1 MLPRYGRYL
10 SVLGL
15 LLLPADAG
23 PVDLMFPLQVAA
35 DADRLELM
43 CPPPSSIGD
52 TVYCDSD
59 GNGAQDP
66 GELGISGVTVTLSL
80 PDDTLVDSTTTDADG
95 KYLFSGLAAGQYV
108 VTVDTSSVPEDCNG
122 QGCPTSMTVDLAAG
136 ENMLDADF
144 CFTPPPPPCGPGT
157 GTPGYWKNHP
167 DAWPVGEITIGGR
180 VYTKAQAIAV
190 MQMSVAG
197 DKRFTMFNSLV
208 AAKLNVL
215 AGNEASCI
223 AETIALAD
231 RWMATYGSARVPA
244 SSKAWKTGEPLY
256 SRLDDYNNGLLC
268 APHRD

>member
-1 MLPRYGRYL
+1 MSTGYCWCLC
-10 SVLGL
+10 VLGL

-23 PVDLMFPLQVAA
+23 PLDLMSPLPIAA
-35 DADRLELM
+35 DADRVELM
-43 CPPPSSIGD
+43 CPPPSAIGD

-59 GNGAQDP
+59 GNGAQDA

-80 PDDTLVDSTTTDADG
+80 PDGTPVASATTDADG
-95 KYLFSGLAAGQYV
+95 QYLFSGLAAGQYV
-108 VTVDTSSVPEDCNG
+108 VAVDTSSVPEDCNG
-122 QGCPTSMTVDLAAG
+122 QGCPTSMTVDLTAG
-136 ENMLDADF
+136 EDMLDADF
-144 CFTPPPPPCGPGT
+144 CFTPPPCGPGT

-197 DKRFTMFNSLV
+197 DKRVTMFNALV

-215 AGNEASCI
+215 VGNEASCI

-231 RWMATYGSARVPA
+231 RWMATYGSARVLA
-244 SSKAWKTGEPLY
+244 GSKAWKMGEPLY
-256 SRLDDYNNGLLC
+256 MWLDAYNNGLLC